1 MNLIVAHDR
10 HFGIGY
16 QNRLPWHLPEDLRRF
31 KESTINKTV
40 IMGSKTANALG
51 MALPNRRNIVV
62 SRSKL
67 GVINGFEFMRFE
79 EALSYANRDSFVIGG
94 AETYRAFFPYC
105 DRLYVTKIDL
115 SYITDTQFEYDLS
128 DFTLTSEESH
138 IAPEGT
144 EYSFSIY
151 NKK

>member
-1 MNLIVAHDR
+1 MNLIMAHDR

-16 QNRLPWHLPEDLRRF
+16 QNKLPWHLPEDLQWF
-31 KESTINKTV
+31 KNHTVNKTV
-40 IMGSKTANALG
+40 IMGSKTAEALG
-51 MALPNRRNIVV
+51 VALPNRRNIVV

-79 EALSYANRDSFVIGG
+79 EALTYANRDSFVIGG

-105 DRLYVTKIDL
+105 DRLYITRIDL
-115 SYITDTQFEYDLS
+115 SYTNDTQFEYDLT
-128 DFTLTSEESH
+128 DLNLTSEETPIS
-138 IAPEGT
+138 PEGT

>member
-1 MNLIVAHDR
+1 MAHDR

-16 QNRLPWHLPEDLRRF
+16 QNKLPWHLPEDLQWF
-31 KESTINKTV
+31 KNHTVNKTV
-40 IMGSKTANALG
+40 IMGSKTAEALG
-51 MALPNRRNIVV
+51 VALPNRRNVVV

-79 EALSYANRDSFVIGG
+79 EALSCAECDSFVIGG

-105 DRLYVTKIDL
+105 DRLYITRVDL
-115 SYITDTQFEYDLS
+115 SYTTDTQFEYDLT
-128 DFTLTSEESH
+128 DFTLVNEEYHLS
-138 IAPEGT
+138 PEGT